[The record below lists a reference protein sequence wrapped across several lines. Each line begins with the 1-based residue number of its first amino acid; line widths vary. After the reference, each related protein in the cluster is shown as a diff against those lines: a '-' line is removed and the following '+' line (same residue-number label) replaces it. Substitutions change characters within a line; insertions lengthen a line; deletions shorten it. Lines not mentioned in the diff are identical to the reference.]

1 MPKSIKDILSNADSL
16 SQRLKQYEPD
26 PKDERDV
33 KIFKS
38 LQQAV
43 IEKSLVE
50 ENLLKIIKKARKN
63 GYSWSLIG
71 SFLGTSGEAARQK
84 YSNSK
89 S

>member
-1 MPKSIKDILSNADSL
+1 MPKSIKDILSNADYL
-16 SQRLKQYEPD
+16 SERLKQYEPD

>member
-33 KIFKS
+33 NIFKS

>member
-16 SQRLKQYEPD
+16 SERLKQYEPD
-26 PKDERDV
+26 PKDELDV

-43 IEKSLVE
+43 IDKSLIE